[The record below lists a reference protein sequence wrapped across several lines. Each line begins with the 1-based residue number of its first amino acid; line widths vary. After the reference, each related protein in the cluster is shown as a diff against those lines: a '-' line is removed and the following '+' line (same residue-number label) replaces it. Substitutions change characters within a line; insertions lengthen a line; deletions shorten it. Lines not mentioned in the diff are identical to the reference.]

1 MSQRRQ
7 LTASSTTI
15 TKSEFAE
22 VEALIRWWVR
32 NPVAANLL
40 MLIIITAGWLG
51 LRGIEKEAFPSVQPD
66 IIQIEVIWPGASAK
80 EVEQQV
86 VQRVEESLKNVS
98 NVYRV
103 SSVSREGLGSLS
115 VQTFPSVA
123 LNPFLNDVKNA
134 VDSITAFPR
143 DIENP
148 RVRRLEWRQE
158 MIRVALAGEV
168 GEKALTRLAN
178 QLRNELAGLS
188 YVSQVEVFGSRR
200 EEVTIELSERALRNF
215 GLSFS
220 DVATAIRRDSMNVSV
235 GEVRTETGDIQLRA
249 ENLADNQDDFE
260 QIIIRQTPQGG
271 IVRVDDVATVLDDFE
286 QNEILA
292 TLDGQAAV
300 LLQVMSTDDMQVVK
314 ASAAVK
320 EWIAETQPSLPTGIE
335 LSVWFDT
342 ADVYENRMNLIAE
355 SSIIGLLLVFIIL
368 ILTLEPKVALWVTVG
383 IGVSFLGAF
392 ALLPANDVSLNLLST
407 FAFLLVL
414 GIVVDDAIVVGESIH
429 HHVHQRGI
437 SGEDAAIQGA
447 LAVSRP
453 VIFAVL
459 TTIVAFAPWLFV
471 SGVTAQFTRQL
482 SVVISLALC
491 FSLIEAFLILP
502 SHLRNIDRKAPTGQ
516 WRIRQKRIADSIVR
530 FAERSYRPFLEWCL
544 QRRYTTTMVF
554 FSLFLISLGLFTSGW
569 VKFFFSPQVETEQVS
584 IDVTLPPGTPFSR
597 SLEVLRQLQD
607 AEKELVAELNVDAA
621 EGKGSGEL
629 IEGWYTRARRGSV
642 VAIIQLVPP
651 GQRDLSSREAVERFV
666 ELAGEIPDADEVDV
680 RYTLGDSEASITFL
694 LQHDDLE
701 TLNAASRTLQHH
713 LREYDKAY
721 YIRDDQWGAMPEM
734 RFHLKPGAEKLG
746 VTLADVSSQVRQAFY
761 GEEVQR
767 LPRENGDVRVMVRY
781 PKAARGTLASFEDFR
796 IRTAD
801 GRLIPLLSVA
811 EVEVGQATRRIT
823 RRNGERVVTVSATVE
838 PESLS
843 EINSAVE
850 DGYLSTLREQYPGL
864 RVLKGGSQE
873 AEAEFFDEIIALY
886 TIALF
891 VIYALIAVAFRSY
904 SLPIL
909 IMTAM
914 PFGFMGAV
922 FGHLIFNLPM
932 ALFSYFG
939 IGAAAGVVVNDN
951 LVLIDYVRRLEREG
965 HPSPKAIV
973 MAAVSRFRPIFLT
986 TLTTFIGLIPIMAE
1000 QSTSAEFLKPAVLS
1014 LAFGVFFAL
1023 FVSLLLVPA
1032 MYLIGHD
1039 WQAILAARKARSAAS
1054 TAAN

>member
-1 MSQRRQ
+1 M
-7 LTASSTTI
+7 
-15 TKSEFAE
+15 EG
-22 VEALIRWWVR
+22 LIRWWVR

-66 IIQIEVIWPGASAK
+66 IIQIEIIWPGASPK

-103 SSVSREGLGSLS
+103 SSQSREGLGSLS
-115 VQTFPSVA
+115 VQTFPSVE
-123 LNPFLNDVKNA
+123 LNAFLNDVKNA

-178 QLRNELAGLS
+178 KLRNELAGLP
-188 YVSQVEVFGSRR
+188 YISQVEVFGSRR

-235 GEVRTETGDIQLRA
+235 GEVRTATGDIQLRA

-260 QIIIRQTPQGG
+260 QIIIRQTPKGG
-271 IVRVDDVATVLDDFE
+271 IVRVADVATVLDGFE
-286 QNEILA
+286 QNDILA
-292 TLDGQAAV
+292 TLNGQPAL

-320 EWIAETQPSLPTGIE
+320 DWIARTQPSLPSGIE
-335 LSVWFDT
+335 LSIWFDT
-342 ADVYENRMNLIAE
+342 ADIYENRMELIAN
-355 SSIIGLLLVFIIL
+355 SSIVGLLLVFIIL

-392 ALLPANDVSLNLLST
+392 ALLPTNDVSLNLLST

-437 SGEDAAIQGA
+437 AGEEAAIQGA

-482 SVVISLALC
+482 SVVITLALC

-502 SHLRNIDRKAPTGQ
+502 SHLRSIDRSAPTSK
-516 WRIRQKRIADSIVR
+516 WLVRQKRIADSIVW
-530 FAERSYRPFLEWCL
+530 FAEHTYRPFLEWCL
-544 QRRYTTTMVF
+544 RRRYTTAMVF

-569 VKFFFSPQVETEQVS
+569 VKFFFSPQVETEQV
-584 IDVTLPPGTPFSR
+584 IINVTLPPGTPFSR
-597 SLEVLRQLQD
+597 SIEVLTQLQK
-607 AEKELVAELNVDAA
+607 AEKELVAEVNAEADAEVNA
-621 EGKGSGEL
+621 GSDSGEL
-629 IEGWYTRARRGSV
+629 IKGWYTRARRGSV
-642 VAIIQLVPP
+642 IAIVQLAPP
-651 GQRDLSSREAVERFV
+651 DQRQLSPRETVERFV
-666 ELAGEIPDADEVDV
+666 ELVGDIPDADEVKV

-694 LQHDDLE
+694 LQHEDLE
-701 TLNAASRTLQHH
+701 TLNAASRTLQEH
-713 LREYDKAY
+713 LGEYDKTF
-721 YIRDDQWGAMPEM
+721 YIRDDQWGALPEM
-734 RFHLKPGAEKLG
+734 RFDLKPGAEKLG
-746 VTLADVSSQVRQAFY
+746 VTLGDVSSQVRQAFY

-767 LPRENGDVRVMVRY
+767 LPREYGDVRVMVRY
-781 PKAARGTLASFEDFR
+781 PLAARATLASFEDVR
-796 IRTAD
+796 IRTPD
-801 GRLIPLLSVA
+801 GRLIPLLSIA
-811 EVEVGQATRRIT
+811 DVEVGEATRRIT

-838 PESLS
+838 PESLG
-843 EINSAVE
+843 EINTAVE
-850 DGYLSTLREQYPGL
+850 ESYLPELQAMYPGL

-965 HPSPKAIV
+965 LPSPKAIV

-1039 WQAILAARKARSAAS
+1039 WQQMLAARKARSAAS
-1054 TAAN
+1054 TAAS